1 MARPTCAS
9 SWRTSAPTESSRSS
23 RSTRCPPTSRPSG
36 PRSPRRSPRAA
47 SQPAGF
53 RFLYPA
59 EASLREKI
67 EAIATKIYGAD
78 GVDYAPLADRQ
89 LDGYERNG
97 FGRLPVCIA
106 KTQYSL
112 SHDAGLKGAP
122 TGFRLPVRE
131 VRASVGAGFI
141 YPICGDMRTMPG
153 LAGNPAAASIDLDD
167 DGNIVGLY

>member
-1 MARPTCAS
+1 MLF
-9 SWRTSAPTESSRSS
+9 
-23 RSTRCPPTSRPSG
+23 
-36 PRSPRRSPRAA
+36 RSP
-47 SQPAGF
+47 SQ
-53 RFLYPA
+53 
-59 EASLREKI
+59 ASLKEKI
-67 EAIATKIYGAD
+67 EALATKIYGAD
-78 GVDYAPLADRQ
+78 GVDYAPLASRQ

-112 SHDAGLKGAP
+112 SHDASLKGAP
-122 TGFRLPVRE
+122 AGFRLPVRE

-153 LAGNPAAASIDLDD
+153 LASNPAAVSIDLDD